1 MKIAQGAEAIITREG
16 NEIIKHRFEKKYRH
30 PEIDKNLRKYR
41 TRREYKILEKLEG
54 LGFPATRK
62 IDYDEDKGILRIT
75 FIKGPIVKEI
85 LHKNPKKLGR
95 EIGKKIA
102 ILHKYNIIHGDLT
115 TSNMMLDDEIK
126 FIDFGLS
133 FSSEREE
140 DKAVDLHLIRQA
152 LESKHHK
159 IWEECYKEVIEGYK
173 GEYPEHKKILK
184 RLEVVESRGRNKH

>member
-1 MKIAQGAEAIITREG
+1 MKLAQGAESIIIREG
-16 NEIIKHRFEKKYRH
+16 NEVVKHRFEKKYRH
-30 PEIDKNLRKYR
+30 PEIDRNLRKYR

-54 LGFPATRK
+54 LNFPAARK
-62 IDYDEDKGILRIT
+62 IDYNEDKGILKIT
-75 FIKGPIVKEI
+75 FIKGPAVKEI
-85 LHKNPKKLGR
+85 LHKNPKKLGK

-115 TSNMMLDDEIK
+115 TSNMILGKEIH

-133 FSSEREE
+133 FSSERDE

-173 GEYPEHKKILK
+173 SEYPEYKKILK
-184 RLEVVESRGRNKH
+184 RLEIVESRGRNKH